1 MSSPQGSGDQSKAW
15 QHYKRTGVIL
25 PGQQGE
31 IAARLAARQ
40 SEVTE
45 ETTRR
50 DEKIK
55 VEP

>member
-25 PGQQGE
+25 PDHQGE

-40 SEVTE
+40 SEATE
-45 ETTRR
+45 ETTRP
-50 DEKIK
+50 DEKVK
-55 VEP
+55 VRP

>member
-55 VEP
+55 VGP